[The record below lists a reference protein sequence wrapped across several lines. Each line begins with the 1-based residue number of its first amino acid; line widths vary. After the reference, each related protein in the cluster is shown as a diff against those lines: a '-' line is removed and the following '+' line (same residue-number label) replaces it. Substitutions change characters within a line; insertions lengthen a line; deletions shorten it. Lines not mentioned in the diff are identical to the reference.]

1 MTENENETLDELTLL
16 KESADKMGITYSPN
30 IGVDTLRE
38 RVNAALGD
46 DEGEGKEDSADVTD
60 TNTDEGEDKNDT
72 PSVKKQVVL
81 EKSKPALTKRQ
92 LEQNYHTRLRREA
105 NKLVRVQM
113 SCMNPN
119 KKNNTGEIFSISN
132 AVIGTVK
139 KFIPYNMEAPYH
151 IPYAIYKQLKE
162 RKYQH
167 HSEVKLPNGF
177 KKKVTKMMPEFNIML
192 LDPLTPEELKDLK
205 QRQALNNSVD

>member
-1 MTENENETLDELTLL
+1 MTENETPDELTLL

-38 RVNAALGD
+38 RVNAALGN
-46 DEGEGKEDSADVTD
+46 DEGEGEEDSADT
-60 TNTDEGEDKNDT
+60 TESEDKNDT
-72 PSVKKQVVL
+72 PPVNKQVIL
-81 EKSKPALTKRQ
+81 GKSKPALTKRQ

-132 AVIGTVK
+132 AVIGTIK
-139 KFIPYNMEAPYH
+139 KFIPYNMESPYH
-151 IPYAIYKQLKE
+151 IPYAIYQQLKQ

-192 LDPLTPEELKDLK
+192 LDPLTPEELRDLQ
-205 QRQALNNSVD
+205 QRQALNGSID